1 MKLTDPVITSIDS
14 LLSVLDTLGIE
25 KLIIEPGKIR
35 AIDERKTLGTITNQN
50 VPDLSGKTLAVSRV
64 KALKARISLAKAQGP
79 VAITASFD
87 QSGNSVT
94 MLEVAAGRSKS
105 QFRCASADAVKVP
118 KTFNDKPAFEVL
130 ISNKLIPLLSQADAA
145 MATDAITIASKDAT
159 AVTLELVDSN
169 KDVYTFDV
177 EKPATSLNPGKT
189 ANSFVFKYPSKA
201 LTGLL
206 KEAAKTATDEV
217 KLSVGE
223 QGILLIDVGGYQFF
237 TLPQA

>member
-1 MKLTDPVITSIDS
+1 MKLADPVITSVDS

-25 KLIIEPGKIR
+25 KLIVEPGKIR
-35 AIDERKTLGTITNQN
+35 AIDEKKTLGTITTQN
-50 VPDLSGKTLAVSRV
+50 VPDLSGKTLAISRV
-64 KALKARISLAKAQGP
+64 KALRARISLAKAQGA
-79 VAITASFD
+79 VAITATFD
-87 QSGNSVT
+87 QAGTSVT

-130 ISNKLIPLLSQADAA
+130 ISNKLIPLLGQAEAA
-145 MATDAITIASKDAT
+145 MAADAITIASKDAKT
-159 AVTLELVDSN
+159 VSLELVDAN
-169 KDVYTFDV
+169 KDVYTFEVD
-177 EKPATSLNPGKT
+177 KPTSSLNPGKT

-217 KLSVGE
+217 KLSIGE
-223 QGILLIDVGGYQFF
+223 QGILLIDVAGYQFF